1 MLEVLRKANK
11 PLGTYA
17 IAQELGVEKKEI
29 NKYLYKLLH
38 KGIVVHVQQTPP
50 LWTLS
55 TANAIFQRPP
65 SGNTF
70 VWNTASQSSVNN
82 LVAAD
87 VSNSSNSTYDSL
99 NNLMPTQESDNFC
112 LLRAPCNTKL
122 ECATHHYQLPL
133 TKSTACSK
141 LTDIEAA
148 SKPNFNHKL
157 CSDDSKTENLLVCDD
172 IFSFKLAGDLKSHCC
187 IGKNFVNEEPVIDFV
202 STNGINIAT
211 HVERAKNVQ
220 QGVEQ
225 NMQLVARGRG
235 RGRGMAVYKAFLNN
249 SLVQNNRIEET
260 LASNTK
266 VDCSVVSSAAL
277 SSNCANSL
285 AARRDSN
292 SLFIQNE
299 LPQHLKSSCVEQFE
313 NANMTLK
320 IRERKVCRNLNKT
333 EMDCCCS
340 QQVTGK
346 EELQLNGACLGI
358 GEHSGSTANDILEGN
373 SCCKVPFSHMNWC
386 NHCEDSYFGSEAC
399 TSSVRAKCVKCEEV
413 DEHANVYVNVRTNK
427 NKLPSLDTMT
437 VDCAEVNNRQHST
450 EQPPAFSEDSDL
462 FEQGKPFLL
471 YCGLKAKLL
480 IGCGNSRRKK
490 FF

>member
-1 MLEVLRKANK
+1 M
-11 PLGTYA
+11 GTYA
-17 IAQELGVEKKEI
+17 IAQELGVEKKEV
-29 NKYLYKLLH
+29 NKCLYKLLH

-55 TANAIFQRPP
+55 TANAIFQKPP

-70 VWNTASQSSVNN
+70 VLNTASQSSVNN

-99 NNLMPTQESDNFC
+99 NNLLPTQESDNFC

-122 ECATHHYQLPL
+122 ECATHVDHHYQLPL

-141 LTDIEAA
+141 LTDSEAA

-157 CSDDSKTENLLVCDD
+157 CSDDSTTENLLVCDD
-172 IFSFKLAGDLKSHCC
+172 IFSFKLAGDLKSLCC
-187 IGKNFVNEEPVIDFV
+187 IGQNFVNEEPVTYFV
-202 STNGINIAT
+202 STNNINIAT
-211 HVERAKNVQ
+211 HVEHAKNVQ

-225 NMQLVARGRG
+225 NTQLVSRGRG
-235 RGRGMAVYKAFLNN
+235 RGRGAAVYKALLNN
-249 SLVQNNRIEET
+249 SLVKNNRIEET

-266 VDCSVVSSAAL
+266 VDCSEVGSAAL
-277 SSNCANSL
+277 SSNCAISF
-285 AARRDSN
+285 AARTDSN
-292 SLFIQNE
+292 SSLILNE
-299 LPQHLKSSCVEQFE
+299 MPQHLKSSCVEQFE
-313 NANMTLK
+313 NANVTPK
-320 IRERKVCRNLNKT
+320 IRERQVCRNLNKT

-340 QQVTGK
+340 HQVTGE

-358 GEHSGSTANDILEGN
+358 DEHSSSTTNDLLEVN
-373 SCCKVPFSHMNWC
+373 SCCNVSFSRMNWC

-413 DEHANVYVNVRTNK
+413 DQHANVYVSIRTNK

-437 VDCAEVNNRQHST
+437 VDCTEVKNRQHST

-471 YCGLKAKLL
+471 YFGLKAKLF
-480 IGCGNSRRKK
+480 IGCGNPHRKK
-490 FF
+490 FLL